1 MAMEA
6 ERLADRIDV
15 PDPADR
21 RARAERRGP
30 DRRSAGSRINPQ
42 APRRSVLKMLGALG
56 VGVSAALL
64 VITLLAIE
72 ILGTRAAMSVL
83 TFEVALLFMS
93 TLWLALGSIELRLV
107 EIRLELMMLNGGMR
121 GSDRRGGSRRSDRG
135 EA

>member
-6 ERLADRIDV
+6 ERLADQIDV

-30 DRRSAGSRINPQ
+30 DRRSAGSRINRH
-42 APRRSVLKMLGALG
+42 APRRSVLKVMGALG
-56 VGVSAALL
+56 VGVSTALP

-72 ILGTRAAMSVL
+72 ILGARVAMSVL
-83 TFEVALLFMS
+83 AFEVALLFMS

-107 EIRLELMMLNGGMR
+107 EIRLELMLLNGGMR
-121 GSDRRGGSRRSDRG
+121 GSDRRGGSRRNDRG